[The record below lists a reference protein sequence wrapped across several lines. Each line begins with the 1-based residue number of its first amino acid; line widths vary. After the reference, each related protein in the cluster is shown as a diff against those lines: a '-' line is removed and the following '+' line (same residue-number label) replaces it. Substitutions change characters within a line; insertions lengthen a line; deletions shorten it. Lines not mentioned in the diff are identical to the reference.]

1 MNVGICE
8 LEHFES
14 VYPLVRLYDERSNVI
29 YLFVSPRVYNALY
42 PKLTDS
48 SADIKWVVKSDSQSV
63 RSFLFNI
70 FFQSKKIKLDKI
82 FLHTISNNHIF
93 FVFFI
98 LLWSD
103 PKKIYITI
111 HEVRDFL
118 FPRLSFNPKMIISFF
133 GKRMLYF
140 ISHHFVTISEST
152 HNFLKKNVSNSIST
166 CWIPGGSFEEKFYHM
181 PDIPSSCI
189 RLVVPGSLDYNRRN
203 YNDVFDFLLK
213 AKEVNL
219 PVEVYLL
226 GGYFD
231 KEGYSIIQK
240 CQELSIDYPDL
251 FFYDCEF
258 ISFDLFDE
266 IMHKA
271 HFIWAPS
278 VLYTMSINCVEE
290 IYGISKVS
298 GNIFDAIRY
307 ARPIIIPD
315 TLNIDSF
322 QQLSAFKYKNVN
334 DIVSLLMD
342 IVHDPNS
349 YKLWVDKSL
358 EVSGYYTFKK
368 LRDRIFIE
376 NHHLF

>member
-1 MNVGICE
+1 MNVGIYE

-14 VYPLVRLYDERSNVI
+14 VYPLIRLYDERSNVI
-29 YLFVSPRVYNALY
+29 FLFVSPLVYNALY

-48 SADIKWVVKSDSQSV
+48 SADIKWVVKSDNQRI
-63 RSFLFNI
+63 RSFLFKI

-82 FLHTISNNHIF
+82 FLHTVSNNHIF

-118 FPRLSFNPKMIISFF
+118 FPRLSFNPKKIIYYL

-152 HNFLKKNVSNSIST
+152 HNFLKKTIRNNIST
-166 CWIPGGSFEEKFYHM
+166 YWIPGGIFEEKFYHM
-181 PDIPSSCI
+181 PDNPSSCI

-226 GGYFD
+226 GGYLD

-240 CQELSIDYPDL
+240 CQALSIDYPHL

-258 ISFDLFDE
+258 ISFDLFEE

-278 VLYTMSINCVEE
+278 ASYTMSINGVEE

-322 QQLSAFKYKNVN
+322 QHLSAFKYKNVN

-342 IVHDPNS
+342 IVHEPNS
-349 YKLWVDKSL
+349 YKIWVDKSL
-358 EVSGYYTFKK
+358 EVSGYYTIKN
-368 LRDRIFIE
+368 LRIRIFSE
-376 NHHLF
+376 NHHH